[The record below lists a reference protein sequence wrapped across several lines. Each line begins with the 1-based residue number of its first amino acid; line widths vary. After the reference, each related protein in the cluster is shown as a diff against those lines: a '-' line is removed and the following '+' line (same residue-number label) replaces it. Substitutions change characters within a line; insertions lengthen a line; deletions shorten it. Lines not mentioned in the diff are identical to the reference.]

1 MNLLFSCF
9 SINTRCCY
17 SLNHFPQNQRAWD
30 KPPTLWLRRRRRKS
44 TQHKKA
50 CLTVFSCFQEE
61 ESESNPTQRLV
72 GGDVTQ
78 SSYSSVPQVI
88 RDPQTNQSNPEHSL
102 EKSSTSVYYTP
113 SGSLTAST
121 NTADR
126 PLAPEVKE
134 LNAIP
139 C

>member
-1 MNLLFSCF
+1 MATKETEEVNTTQKSLFNCF
-9 SINTRCCY
+9 
-17 SLNHFPQNQRAWD
+17 
-30 KPPTLWLRRRRRKS
+30 
-44 TQHKKA
+44 
-50 CLTVFSCFQEE
+50 FSCFQEE

-134 LNAIP
+134 SNAIP